1 MMFSRGNVTCW
12 RGVRIAVAAII
23 AFLGLDVHAQDATP
37 EKPREIRLSV
47 AVGPAFALGKAGER
61 WAKLVGEKSAG
72 RIATTLHPGATLAQ
86 RDPAR
91 EFLALRDGAA
101 DLAVGSSLFWAAQV
115 KELGVV
121 GLPWLASEARQL
133 DALAQGDV
141 AAALAAAVER
151 AGAVPLAFAPLGY
164 RELATWTRLVRTP
177 ADAHDLKVRSVAV
190 PMLTDLYAGLSATT
204 TAVAFAAAQSAFA
217 SGALDAQDGEIAV
230 FASARIYALGAKHV
244 TLWNAVGE
252 LAVFAANRAVWDGWS
267 EDQRTAVRDAA
278 RAAAAELTDLARQES
293 SAALTELRRRGM
305 SVVSLT
311 AAERAAF
318 AVAVRPVYD
327 KWAAAAGDDV
337 ARLAEAAV
345 KAAAP

>member
-1 MMFSRGNVTCW
+1 MMFTLRYVTRG
-12 RGVRIAVAAII
+12 RGVRIAAAAII
-23 AFLGLDVHAQDATP
+23 ALLGADVHAQDATP
-37 EKPREIRLSV
+37 EKPREYRLSV

-115 KELGVV
+115 KELTVV
-121 GLPWLASEARQL
+121 GLPWLAPEAKQL

-151 AGAVPLAFAPLGY
+151 AGAVPLAFAPLGH
-164 RELATWTRLVRTP
+164 RELATWTRPVRTP
-177 ADAHDLKVRSVAV
+177 ADARDLKVRSVAV

-204 TAVAFAAAQSAFA
+204 TAVTFDAAQSAFA
-217 SGALDAQDGEIAV
+217 SGALDAQDGEVEV

-252 LAVFAANRAVWDGWS
+252 LAVFAVNRAVWDGWS
-267 EDQRTAVRDAA
+267 EDQRSAVRDAA
-278 RAAAAELTDLARQES
+278 RATATELTDLARQEF
-293 SAALTELRRRGM
+293 AGALTELRRRGM
-305 SVVSLT
+305 SVVPLT

-318 AVAVRPVYD
+318 AAAVRPVYD
-327 KWAAAAGDDV
+327 KWAAAAGDDI

-345 KAAAP
+345 KAAQ